1 MSLKAFH
8 VLFVTIS
15 VLITLGFGIWSLR
28 QYGDTGAT
36 GSLALGIASLVVSV
50 ALVVYGV
57 AFLKK
62 LKQAGI

>member
-15 VLITLGFGIWSLR
+15 VLITLGFGIWSLQ
-28 QYGDTGAT
+28 QYGATGSS
-36 GSLALGIASLVVSV
+36 GSLALGIASFVVSV

-62 LKQAGI
+62 LKNAGI